1 MVDEKLKDTKTEANL
16 KAAIA
21 GESGAS
27 VKYELFAE
35 KAQEEGY
42 EQIANIFRE
51 ASFNEKE
58 HTKLWLKFLNG
69 GELLSTPENLKAAIA
84 GEHYEWTEMYKQ
96 FAEDAE
102 EEGFDILAAKFK
114 LVAGIEA
121 MHEERYAKLLKNIED
136 DEVFSKDDD
145 VEWICENCGFS
156 MTGKEAPSMCPVC
169 GYSQAFF
176 EIRSNNY

>member
-1 MVDEKLKDTKTEANL
+1 MVDEKLKGTKTEENL
-16 KAAIA
+16 KAAIS

-27 VKYELFAE
+27 VKYEIFAE

-42 EQIANIFRE
+42 EQIAKIFRE

-58 HTKLWLKFLNG
+58 HTKLWFKFLNG
-69 GELLSTPENLKAAIA
+69 GEILSTSENLKAAIA
-84 GEHYEWTEMYKQ
+84 GENYEWTEMYKK
-96 FAEDAE
+96 FAEDAK
-102 EEGFDILAAKFK
+102 EEGFDVLAAKFR
-114 LVAGIEA
+114 LVGGIEA

-136 DEVFSKDDD
+136 NEVFSKDDS

-156 MTGKEAPSMCPVC
+156 MSGKEAPSICPVC

-176 EIRSNNY
+176 EIKANNY